1 MLVLAFNISEMGA
14 AISNFR
20 SGQQLLAKKTGVI
33 RRMCKDI
40 VSSELQTK
48 IESHLAQEIKIS

>member
-1 MLVLAFNISEMGA
+1 MGA